1 MGGFHNNIE
10 ERNTIIEVEGLE
22 AWEAERD
29 VSEGEEVPSLEVV
42 EVPNLVAEA
51 SRIQAALL
59 RVVEVACRALEV
71 FLP

>member
-1 MGGFHNNIE
+1 M
-10 ERNTIIEVEGLE
+10 EGPE

-42 EVPNLVAEA
+42 EVPNLVEAA

-59 RVVEVACRALEV
+59 RVAEVACRALEV

>member
-1 MGGFHNNIE
+1 M
-10 ERNTIIEVEGLE
+10 EGPE

-29 VSEGEEVPSLEVV
+29 VSEGEEVPSLEAV
-42 EVPNLVAEA
+42 EVPNLVEAA

-59 RVVEVACRALEV
+59 RVEVAASRALEV